1 MKNAEDICK
10 ELNWTF
16 DSDPSRYNLFVGL
29 IAPAIKLAQLDAI
42 EETVKLCAENAK
54 LSNEDKSYISYTYQ
68 DLASDEIIQVDE
80 ESILNCADILKKEL
94 E

>member
-42 EETVKLCAENAK
+42 EETVKLCAENARMG
-54 LSNEDKSYISYTYQ
+54 NTENGIYTVFEVSKQ
-68 DLASDEIIQVDE
+68 
-80 ESILNCADILKKEL
+80 SILDCADILKKGL

>member
-42 EETVKLCAENAK
+42 EETCKFCAENAEVK
-54 LSNEDKSYISYTYQ
+54 YIFVSTGDYSGHDKYI
-68 DLASDEIIQVDE
+68 VDKQ
-80 ESILNCADILKKEL
+80 SILNCADILKKEL

>member
-42 EETVKLCAENAK
+42 EETCKFCAENATTELTSTCIRVSK
-54 LSNEDKSYISYTYQ
+54 Q
-68 DLASDEIIQVDE
+68 
-80 ESILNCADILKKEL
+80 SILDCADILKKEL
-94 E
+94 K